1 MIGLYQQGKSHA
13 SSRSFGGLV
22 WAHFPEQRLV
32 IEPNEKAEKQRKIYF
47 YHNTL
52 LPKSQQTNY
61 LTF

>member
-52 LPKSQQTNY
+52 LPKS
-61 LTF
+61 